1 MKIRMLIA
9 TIIFLAFVYNC
20 KPGNKGETDSTA
32 DTAVMEE
39 KSDSAE
45 MDEITGGFVGIKH
58 HSMMQKDTVKLHGDP
73 DYDFAVVM
81 KIHHRHGIAMA
92 HEEVKYGSDTA
103 MRSFARKIKENQENE
118 LKDLE
123 EFISKNS
130 PTNNDVNFL
139 KEMKSNMQKAKDEMS
154 QNTSM
159 SGNFDRDFSSL
170 MALHHKHGLDLAKTE
185 VKFGKKPDMKK
196 LAQQM
201 IKQRNQEIKQL
212 VGK

>member
-92 HEEVKYGSDTA
+92 NEEVKYGSDTA

-154 QNTSM
+154 QNTAM

-185 VKFGKKPDMKK
+185 VKFGKKQDMKK

>member
-32 DTAVMEE
+32 DSAVMEE

-92 HEEVKYGSDTA
+92 NEEVKYGSDTA

-123 EFISKNS
+123 EFINKNS
-130 PTNNDVNFL
+130 PTNNDANFL

-154 QNTSM
+154 QNTPM

-185 VKFGKKPDMKK
+185 VKFGKKPEMKK

-212 VGK
+212 AGN